1 MKMCPETNGAHPT
14 SEGGSRGGE
23 AGNGD
28 VLNDDSELGMVLRQ
42 EGRPPRGGLLYARF
56 RIFGTIWS
64 ISSIISVIW
73 DSLTWNFRFHGTV

>member
-1 MKMCPETNGAHPT
+1 MVPIQRAK
-14 SEGGSRGGE
+14 GE
-23 AGNGD
+23 AEAAGNGD